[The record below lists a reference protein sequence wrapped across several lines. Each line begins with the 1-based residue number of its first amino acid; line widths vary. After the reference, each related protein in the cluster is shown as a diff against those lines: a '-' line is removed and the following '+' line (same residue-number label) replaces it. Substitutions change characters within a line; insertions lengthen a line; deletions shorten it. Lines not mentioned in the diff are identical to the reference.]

1 MKSTK
6 YTVTTTA
13 QIVVPA
19 KNFNREIYMHVIGNG
34 IVYLGDSTVTSTAGT
49 PTEKGAQPFNIFVP
63 GGETVYALVAS
74 ATEDL
79 RVLDWS
85 N

>member
-13 QIVVPA
+13 QIVAPA
-19 KNFNREIYMHVIGNG
+19 KNYNREIYTHVIGNG
-34 IVYLGDSTVTSTAGT
+34 TVYLGGSDVLSTTGT
-49 PTEKGAQPFNIFVP
+49 PTEKYTNPLPLFIPA
-63 GGETVYALVAS
+63 GETMYAVTAS
-74 ATEDL
+74 GTEDL

>member
-1 MKSTK
+1 MKSSK

-19 KNFNREIYMHVIGNG
+19 KNYNREIYTHVIGNG
-34 IVYLGDSTVTSTAGT
+34 IVYLGGSDVTIANGTSTEKHTA
-49 PTEKGAQPFNIFVP
+49 PTAFFVP
-63 GGETVYALVAS
+63 AGETIYAIVES

-79 RVLDWS
+79 RVLDWT

>member
-1 MKSTK
+1 VKSTK

-19 KNFNREIYMHVIGNG
+19 KNYNREIYTHVTGNG
-34 IVYLGDSTVTSTAGT
+34 IVYLGGSDVLSTTGT
-49 PTEKGAQPFNIFVP
+49 PTEKHTAPAAFFVP
-63 GGETVYALVAS
+63 AGETLYAIVES

-79 RVLDWS
+79 RVLDWT

>member
-1 MKSTK
+1 MKSSK

-19 KNFNREIYMHVIGNG
+19 KNYNREIYTHVIGNG
-34 IVYLGDSTVTSTAGT
+34 IVYLGGSDVTIANGT
-49 PTEKGAQPFNIFVP
+49 PTEKHTAPAAFFVP
-63 GGETVYALVAS
+63 AGETIYAIAES
-74 ATEDL
+74 GTEDL
-79 RVLDWS
+79 RVLDWT

>member
-1 MKSTK
+1 MKSSK

-19 KNFNREIYMHVIGNG
+19 KNYNREIYTHVIGNG
-34 IVYLGDSTVTSTAGT
+34 IVYLGGSDVTIANGTST
-49 PTEKGAQPFNIFVP
+49 EKHTAPAAFFVP
-63 GGETVYALVAS
+63 AGETIYAIVES

-79 RVLDWS
+79 RVLDWT

>member
-1 MKSTK
+1 VKSTK

-19 KNFNREIYMHVIGNG
+19 KNYNREIYTHVIGNG
-34 IVYLGDSTVTSTAGT
+34 IVYLGGSDVLSTTGT
-49 PTEKGAQPFNIFVP
+49 PTEKHTTPAAFFVP
-63 GGETVYALVAS
+63 AGETIYAIVGS
-74 ATEDL
+74 GTDDL

-85 N
+85 I

>member
-19 KNFNREIYMHVIGNG
+19 KNFNREVYTHVVGNG

-49 PTEKGAQPFNIFVP
+49 PTEKHTTPFSLFVP
-63 GGETVYALVAS
+63 AGETIYAIVAT

-85 N
+85 I

>member
-1 MKSTK
+1 MKSTA

-19 KNFNREIYMHVIGNG
+19 KNYNREIYTHVTGNG
-34 IVYLGDSTVTSTAGT
+34 IVYLGGSDVLSTTGT
-49 PTEKGAQPFNIFVP
+49 PTEKHTTPIALFVP
-63 GGETVYALVAS
+63 AGETIYAIVAS

-85 N
+85 I

>member
-1 MKSTK
+1 MKSSK

-19 KNFNREIYMHVIGNG
+19 KNYNREIYTHVIGHG
-34 IVYLGDSTVTSTAGT
+34 IVYLGGSDVTIANGTSTEKHTA
-49 PTEKGAQPFNIFVP
+49 PTAFFVP
-63 GGETVYALVAS
+63 AGETIYAIVES
-74 ATEDL
+74 GTEDL

-85 N
+85 V

>member
-49 PTEKGAQPFNIFVP
+49 PTEKGAQPLNIFVP
-63 GGETVYALVAS
+63 GGETVYAVVAS

-85 N
+85 I

>member
-6 YTVTTTA
+6 YTVTTTP
-13 QIVVPA
+13 QIVVPE
-19 KNFNREIYMHVIGNG
+19 KNYNRNVYLHVTGNG
-34 IVYLGDSTVTSTAGT
+34 IVYLGDSNVTSTNGFL
-49 PTEKGAQPFNIFVP
+49 TEKASPPQNLFIPA
-63 GGETVYALVAS
+63 GENVYGVVATG
-74 ATEDL
+74 TEDL

>member
-19 KNFNREIYMHVIGNG
+19 KNFNREVYTHVIGNG
-34 IVYLGDSTVTSTAGT
+34 IVYLGGSDVLSTTGT
-49 PTEKGAQPFNIFVP
+49 PTEKHTTPSAFFVP
-63 GGETVYALVAS
+63 AGETIYAIVAS

-79 RVLDWS
+79 RVLDWT

>member
-1 MKSTK
+1 MKSTN

-19 KNFNREIYMHVIGNG
+19 KNFNREIYAHVTGNG
-34 IVYLGDSTVTSTAGT
+34 IVYLGDSTVTSTTGT
-49 PTEKGAQPFNIFVP
+49 PTEKHTTPVGLFVP
-63 GGETVYALVAS
+63 AGETIYAIVAT

-85 N
+85 I

>member
-19 KNFNREIYMHVIGNG
+19 KNYNREIYTHVIGNG
-34 IVYLGDSTVTSTAGT
+34 IVYLGGSDVTSANGT
-49 PTEKGAQPFNIFVP
+49 STEKHTTPASFFVP
-63 GGETVYALVAS
+63 AGETLYAIVES

-79 RVLDWS
+79 RVLDWT

>member
-1 MKSTK
+1 MKSTN
-6 YTVTTTA
+6 YTITTTA

-19 KNFNREIYMHVIGNG
+19 KNFNREVYAHVTGNG
-34 IVYLGDSTVTSTAGT
+34 IVYLGDSTVTSTTGT
-49 PTEKGAQPFNIFVP
+49 PTEKHTTPVGLFVP
-63 GGETVYALVAS
+63 AGETIYAIVAT

-85 N
+85 I

>member
-19 KNFNREIYMHVIGNG
+19 KNFNRGVYTHITGNG
-34 IVYLGDSTVTSTAGT
+34 IVYLGDSTVTSATGT
-49 PTEKGAQPFNIFVP
+49 PTEKHTTPFSLFVP
-63 GGETVYALVAS
+63 AGETIYAIVAT

-85 N
+85 I

>member
-1 MKSTK
+1 VKSSK

-19 KNFNREIYMHVIGNG
+19 KNYNREIYTHVIGNG
-34 IVYLGDSTVTSTAGT
+34 IVYLGGSDVTIANGTST
-49 PTEKGAQPFNIFVP
+49 EKHTAPAAFFVP
-63 GGETVYALVAS
+63 AGETIYAIVES

-79 RVLDWS
+79 RVLDWT

>member
-6 YTVTTTA
+6 YTITTTA

-19 KNFNREIYMHVIGNG
+19 KNFNREVYTHVIGNA
-34 IVYLGDSTVTSTAGT
+34 IVYLGDSTVTIATGT
-49 PTEKGAQPFNIFVP
+49 PTEKHTTPFSVFVP
-63 GGETVYALVAS
+63 AGETIYAIVAT

-85 N
+85 I

>member
-1 MKSTK
+1 MKSTN
-6 YTVTTTA
+6 YTITTTA

-19 KNFNREIYMHVIGNG
+19 KNFNREVYAHVTGNG
-34 IVYLGDSTVTSTAGT
+34 IVYLGDSTVTSTTGT
-49 PTEKGAQPFNIFVP
+49 PTEKHTTPVGLFVP
-63 GGETVYALVAS
+63 AGETVYAIVAT

-85 N
+85 I

>member
-1 MKSTK
+1 MKSSK

-19 KNFNREIYMHVIGNG
+19 KNYNREIYTHVIGNG
-34 IVYLGDSTVTSTAGT
+34 IVYLGGSDVTIANGTSTEKHTT
-49 PTEKGAQPFNIFVP
+49 PAAFFVP
-63 GGETVYALVAS
+63 AGETIYAIVGS
-74 ATEDL
+74 GTEDL
-79 RVLDWS
+79 RVLDWT